1 MCKNIKAIC
10 TLIIIFA
17 TCINPLSGE
26 AKSPSFSPNYS
37 TSYEL
42 IEAVNALRA
51 ANGLAPY
58 QANSILMSIAQ
69 TQAEYLLSIGGAYTH
84 TDANG
89 RRPYE
94 RALAAGYMVAGN
106 LDLGGFFSEN
116 ITGGSSLTAEE
127 AVQQWMGDDAHKN
140 TMLSGTLQD
149 VGAGVA
155 INDNTYYYV
164 LDAGLST
171 GGTPVAYTP
180 PAPISISTPTMVPN
194 TPNPDGSIVHI
205 VKSGDTLGSISLA
218 YNVPLQDIRRINN
231 LTKDTIYVGQKIIVQ
246 TTFTPTPTQPTST
259 PTIPPTSTPWPTT
272 TPTFTATPI
281 PATPTPAP
289 GLPVSAAGETAGMI
303 AITALIFAGLIA
315 ILGRRKK

>member
-1 MCKNIKAIC
+1 MCKNIKAFC
-10 TLIIIFA
+10 ALIILLA
-17 TCINPLSGE
+17 TCINPWIGK
-26 AKSPSFSPNYS
+26 AKSPSFVPYYS
-37 TSYEL
+37 TASEL
-42 IEAVNALRA
+42 IGAVNVLRA

-58 QANSILMSIAQ
+58 QENSFLMSIAQ

-106 LDLGGFFSEN
+106 LNLGGFFSEN
-116 ITGGSSLTAEE
+116 ITGGIGLTADE

-180 PAPISISTPTMVPN
+180 PAPISVSTPAMVPN

-205 VKSGDTLGSISLA
+205 VRKGDTLGSISLA
-218 YNVPLQDIRRINN
+218 YNVPLQDLRKINN
-231 LTKDTIYVGQKIIVQ
+231 LTKDTIYVDQKIIVQ
-246 TTFTPTPTQPTST
+246 TTFTPTPTEPTST
-259 PTIPPTSTPWPTT
+259 PTIPPTSTPWPSSTL
-272 TPTFTATPI
+272 TFTATPI

-289 GLPVSAAGETAGMI
+289 GLPVSSAGEAAGV
-303 AITALIFAGLIA
+303 ITISALIFAGLIA